1 MKTDVIR
8 IAQDILKQRGLYS
21 GRIDGLAG
29 AKTLKAVI
37 TAIGSKYDLHSDP
50 ARAEEYCVMFL
61 QDYAATLGI
70 DAGPVDGLYGRRT
83 AAAVK
88 QIAEMETGEPA
99 EVIDTPALL
108 TDADIDIAAYRH
120 RLEPALVKAV
130 TVVESRGRGFL
141 RSGRPR
147 ILFEG
152 HVFWRQLKLAGLDP
166 ERIAPTLPQ
175 GILYPK
181 WTHEWYVGGEKEYD
195 RLDAAIDVDYGA
207 ALKSASWGLFQ
218 IMGFNY
224 KSAGFYDVQ
233 EFLAAMMYGGE
244 LAHLEAFLS
253 FITAEGMI
261 DDLRR
266 HKWSRFARRF
276 NGIGYKLNRYPTKL
290 AQAYKRYSQ

>member
-8 IAQDILKQRGLYS
+8 IAQDILKQRELYS

-50 ARAEEYCVMFL
+50 ERAEEYCVMFV
-61 QDYAATLGI
+61 QDYAETLGI
-70 DAGPVDGLYGRRT
+70 DAGAVDGLYGRRT

-88 QIAEMETGEPA
+88 RIAEMETGEPA
-99 EVIDTPALL
+99 EVVDAPALL
-108 TDADIDIAAYRH
+108 TDADIDSAAYRH
-120 RLEPALVKAV
+120 GLEQALVRAV
-130 TVVESRGRGFL
+130 IAVESRGRGFL

-152 HVFWRQLKLAGLDP
+152 HVFWRKLKLAGLDP

-181 WTHEWYVGGEKEYD
+181 WTHEWYLGGEKEYD
-195 RLDAAIDVDYGA
+195 RLNEAIDVDYDA

-218 IMGFNY
+218 IMGFNH
-224 KSAGFYDVQ
+224 KSAGFDDVQ
-233 EFLAAMMYGGE
+233 AFVSAMRHGGE
-244 LAHLEAFLS
+244 LAHLEAFLG

-266 HKWSRFARRF
+266 HRWSRFARRY
-276 NGIGYKLNRYPTKL
+276 NGPGYKRNGYHKKL

>member
-29 AKTLKAVI
+29 AKTIKAVI
-37 TAIGSKYDLHSDP
+37 TAIGSKYNLRSDP
-50 ARAEEYCVMFL
+50 ERAEEYCVMFV

-88 QIAEMETGEPA
+88 QIAELETGEPT

-108 TDADIDIAAYRH
+108 TDADIDNAAYRH
-120 RLEPALVKAV
+120 GLEPALVRAV
-130 TVVESRGRGFL
+130 IAVESRGRGFL
-141 RSGRPR
+141 RSGRPK

-152 HVFWRQLKLAGLDP
+152 HIFWKQLELAGLDP
-166 ERIAPTLPQ
+166 DSIAPTLPQ

-181 WTHEWYVGGEKEYD
+181 WTHEWYLGGEKEYD
-195 RLDAAIDVDYGA
+195 RLNAAMDVDEDA
-207 ALKSASWGLFQ
+207 ALKSTSWGLFQ

-224 KSAGFYDVQ
+224 DKARFDNVQLFVSAMQ
-233 EFLAAMMYGGE
+233 HGGE
-244 LAHLEAFLS
+244 HTHLEAFLF
-253 FITAEGMI
+253 FITDTFAI
-261 DDLRR
+261 DDLQR
-266 HKWSRFARRF
+266 HKWSRFARRY
-276 NGIGYKLNRYPTKL
+276 NGPGYKRNGYHTKL
-290 AQAYKRYSQ
+290 AQAYERYSQ